1 MPMGAD
7 IFLEGRRERRLLL
20 DALLLLTCGD
30 CVMSR
35 AVSSESYS
43 RSSSEIA
50 PEEIVSV
57 RLSRGPGLPYS
68 ASCSSSSIMLSSSS
82 STLSASPPKPSPST
96 TQNDGMAAIVAMKDK
111 THHGRITY
119 PILTPYVN
127 VEPPIAGPSAR
138 PTAPTLVAIPFRV
151 PRIRRLLA
159 ELVRRMVEHGNAK
172 VETSKVSGLLRWS
185 EDEETYRSL

>member
-1 MPMGAD
+1 
-7 IFLEGRRERRLLL
+7 
-20 DALLLLTCGD
+20 
-30 CVMSR
+30 
-35 AVSSESYS
+35 
-43 RSSSEIA
+43 
-50 PEEIVSV
+50 
-57 RLSRGPGLPYS
+57 
-68 ASCSSSSIMLSSSS
+68 
-82 STLSASPPKPSPST
+82 
-96 TQNDGMAAIVAMKDK
+96 MAAIVAMKDK

-172 VETSKVSGLLRWS
+172 VETSKS
-185 EDEETYRSL
+185 